1 MLVGRN
7 VQELDK
13 PPHQEQQAGIYDT
26 RGCHVKFTHAGS
38 FHASSGCHL
47 LQESAESKGVNAT
60 GAPKDRRFLISMKTS

>member
-26 RGCHVKFTHAGS
+26 RGCHVKFTQGAFMPLWMPLVAG
-38 FHASSGCHL
+38 
-47 LQESAESKGVNAT
+47 K
-60 GAPKDRRFLISMKTS
+60 R